1 MLGMVVEN
9 EMHVLFHCN
18 LYDLYDHGKD
28 SNCIKTTRNT
38 LTNYNK
44 HVEVCFLILIRI
56 SAG

>member
-18 LYDLYDHGKD
+18 LYDLFDHGKD

-38 LTNYNK
+38 FTNYNK
-44 HVEVCFLILIRI
+44 HFKSVF
-56 SAG
+56 